1 MSKIEYTTIIETTTT
16 INSNNPNSTIT
27 KTTKKVIY
35 KEPEIIIEKNAFNNR
50 KNKKA
55 KSVQKNLTGDDY
67 LGVPRMVQILQ
78 QNEQMKHKMNST
90 PWKYPQKIKVDPKK
104 PSKLKNLY
112 YSQFH
117 IKK

>member
-16 INSNNPNSTIT
+16 INSNNPNSSIT

-67 LGVPRMVQILQ
+67 
-78 QNEQMKHKMNST
+78 
-90 PWKYPQKIKVDPKK
+90 
-104 PSKLKNLY
+104 
-112 YSQFH
+112 
-117 IKK
+117 

>member
-1 MSKIEYTTIIETTTT
+1 MKSSNCPIVKPTRNNLSKYSIF
-16 INSNNPNSTIT
+16 NSNSKNSKNNLNST

-67 LGVPRMVQILQ
+67 LGVPRMV
-78 QNEQMKHKMNST
+78 
-90 PWKYPQKIKVDPKK
+90 
-104 PSKLKNLY
+104 
-112 YSQFH
+112 
-117 IKK
+117 